1 MGLGVGVGAR
11 LLQAASLKCA
21 NVAKAF
27 GGRRGEDWERWC
39 GEVNVG
45 GTLDFLLS

>member
-1 MGLGVGVGAR
+1 MGVLVVQKVVRG
-11 LLQAASLKCA
+11 
-21 NVAKAF
+21 